1 MIDVPAWGW
10 QLLTGA
16 AAGLILGGAFGA
28 WRMGRNAAQARQ
40 RASEHSRL
48 MSVAPDL
55 RQTNPGPEAALDP
68 AVVRMIER
76 LREQNRQLATQ
87 LREIKEAESH
97 ATTPAAAR
105 GNNADA
111 SSFDLGERCTS
122 LERQLDEQ
130 RKAHAQELAQLMRTV
145 LEQLDALQAAH
156 TQQVQLLQSQLGPEA
171 DTLALRTAAQS
182 VQQTARTAA
191 AAFGRGGASSAL

>member
-48 MSVAPDL
+48 MSVAPADL
-55 RQTNPGPEAALDP
+55 RQASPNPEAALDP

-87 LREIKEAESH
+87 LREIKEAEH
-97 ATTPAAAR
+97 HAAAPATATNR
-105 GNNADA
+105 AE

-145 LEQLDALQAAH
+145 LEQLDALQAVH
-156 TQQVQLLQSQLGPEA
+156 GQQVQLLQNQLGPEA
-171 DTLALRTAAQS
+171 DTLALRNVAQT
-182 VQQTARTAA
+182 VQQTTRTAA
-191 AAFGRGGASSAL
+191 AAFGRGP

>member
-40 RASEHSRL
+40 RTAEHSRL

-55 RQTNPGPEAALDP
+55 RQTNPSPEAALDP

-87 LREIKEAESH
+87 LRELKEAEPH
-97 ATTPAAAR
+97 AAAPAAVA
-105 GNNADA
+105 GNSTE

-145 LEQLDALQAAH
+145 LEQLDTLQAVH
-156 TQQVQLLQSQLGPEA
+156 GQQVQLLQSQLGPEA
-171 DTLALRTAAQS
+171 DTLALRNVAQA
-182 VQQTARTAA
+182 VQQTARTAT
-191 AAFGRGGASSAL
+191 AAFGRGA